1 MTNLEIV
8 VGEWQNEDPTEKITE
23 MTKAD
28 DQAAAQ
34 ICWDSGKVH
43 PLQEKQILIAVI
55 AFFAFLLRLTYLFN
69 FR

>member
-8 VGEWQNEDPTEKITE
+8 VGEWRNEDPKEKITE

-43 PLQEKQILIAVI
+43 PLQEKKVLIAVAVDNVFWLYAMVDI
-55 AFFAFLLRLTYLFN
+55 SL
-69 FR
+69 

>member
-43 PLQEKQILIAVI
+43 PLQEKQILIAVENSVFCLSATVDI
-55 AFFAFLLRLTYLFN
+55 SL
-69 FR
+69 